1 MAEEAKSAEKA
12 EASFWRSLFDD
23 ISIAQLLAGALAAVT
38 SMLLA
43 SRIGIAGSV
52 IGVAVG
58 SIVSAVASQVYKKFL
73 SASAEKLKGMAPDHG
88 PFAPSSKRG
97 DGMGGDDSQDFAQT
111 AVLGGVSAAETAV
124 LPASVESDDA
134 TPMAGGKGPFSAR
147 AVKSD
152 AYAEAARARSRSARA
167 RKAKIQRNAVIVA
180 AVSAL
185 VGIVLSAAVIEFV
198 TAGQGV
204 GTKPEPLSGSAPWSA
219 PAKDVSNS
227 ETNAVPDVGSA
238 SDEQSSDS
246 QDVSSDGSS
255 TQGDASASQGSQTD
269 AADGSQS
276 GSGSPDESSPGQGG
290 ATDSDSQGAGSSG
303 AGGSQGSDSS
313 STGGSTGSSGS
324 ESGAGSSGQAGSAG
338 APAASSSANSS
349 SQAGSSFSAAATGV
363 AVF

>member
-1 MAEEAKSAEKA
+1 MAEEAKSAERA

-97 DGMGGDDSQDFAQT
+97 DGTGGDGSQDFAQT

-124 LPASVESDDA
+124 LPASVDA
-134 TPMAGGKGPFSAR
+134 TPVAGGKGPSSAR

-185 VGIVLSAAVIEFV
+185 VGIVLSAVVIEFV

-204 GTKPEPLSGSAPWSA
+204 GTRPEPLSESAPWSV

-227 ETNAVPDVGSA
+227 ETNAASDASSA

-246 QDVSSDGSS
+246 QGASSDGSS
-255 TQGDASASQGSQTD
+255 SQGDASASQGSQTD
-269 AADGSQS
+269 VADGSQS
-276 GSGSPDESSPGQGG
+276 GSGSPDESSPGQGD
-290 ATDSDSQGAGSSG
+290 ATDSNSQGAGSSG

-324 ESGAGSSGQAGSAG
+324 GSGIGSSGQAGSAG
-338 APAASSSANSS
+338 APAASNSANSS